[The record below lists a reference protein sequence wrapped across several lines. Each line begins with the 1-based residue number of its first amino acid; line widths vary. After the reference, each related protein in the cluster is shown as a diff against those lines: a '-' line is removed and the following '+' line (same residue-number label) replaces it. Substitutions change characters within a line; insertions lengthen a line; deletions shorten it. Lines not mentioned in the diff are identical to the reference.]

1 MKDINLDD
9 ENEQIYFC
17 DIEAIVNEIDNS
29 LIKEG
34 SVHTSYTTLK
44 KCLIWPYL
52 KVVNPQQPPSIKYRC
67 QKWTWGRES
76 FHSWWD
82 T

>member
-44 KCLIWPYL
+44 KCLI
-52 KVVNPQQPPSIKYRC
+52 
-67 QKWTWGRES
+67 
-76 FHSWWD
+76 
-82 T
+82 